1 MTARRVAVVAGLV
14 GGLGWVAKMVIMALQ
29 GGPDLDSIPETIAFV
44 TGLVGVLV
52 AAAAT
57 GVHLTRGRGWGWR
70 ILAAVAAVG
79 LAILVVGFGQEL
91 LTALP
96 GESWVQEEAI
106 FGIVGLLA
114 VVAAAAAGK
123 RRPGPARS
131 GR

>member
-114 VVAAAAAGK
+114 VVAAAAAGE